1 MTRFE
6 TPHPISATVEVGIGT
21 VLVAA
26 GDRAETVVE
35 VLPGDPARP
44 ADVAAAEETRVELA
58 AGALLVKGTRRW
70 RAIGP
75 LPGDGSVDVRIE
87 LPAGS
92 RVTGHIGMGTFRCT
106 GPLGDLK
113 LRSGAGDIHVEEA
126 AAVSLATGAGDID
139 LRHAVG
145 DAQLT
150 SGTGAVRAGRI
161 DGAAAIKSANGDI
174 RIEET
179 AGELKART
187 ANGAIAVERS
197 RGTLT
202 AKTAN
207 GAIRLGGVEG
217 GPVVA
222 ESGFG
227 PIEIG
232 VPEGVAAWLDLDTR
246 HGRLRNELDALPPEP
261 DQPTVEVRA
270 GSGFGDIT
278 IRRSEAAAGAA
289 GRPATA

>member
-6 TPHPISATVEVGIGT
+6 TPEPIAVSVEIGMGAI
-21 VLVAA
+21 LIAA
-26 GDRAETVVE
+26 GDRADTIVE
-35 VLPGDPARP
+35 VLPADPARP
-44 ADVAAAEETRVELA
+44 ADVTAAEETRVELA
-58 AGALLVKGTRRW
+58 GGALQVKGTRRW

-75 LPGDGSVDVRIE
+75 FGGDGSVDVRIE

-92 RVTGHIGMGTFRCT
+92 RVSGHVGMGAFRCT
-106 GPLGDLK
+106 GPLGDLR
-113 LRSGAGDIHVEEA
+113 LRSGTGDIHVEEA
-126 AAVSLATGAGDID
+126 AAVSLAVGAGDID
-139 LRHAVG
+139 LEHATG

-150 SGTGAVRAGRI
+150 TGSGAVRAGRI
-161 DGAAAIKSANGDI
+161 DGAASVKTANGELHVGEI
-174 RIEET
+174 T
-179 AGELKART
+179 GELKAKT
-187 ANGAIAVERS
+187 ANGAIEVERS
-197 RGTLT
+197 HGALT

-207 GAIRLGGVEG
+207 GAIRLGGLEG

-232 VPEGVAAWLDLDTR
+232 IPEGIAAWLDLDTR
-246 HGRLRNELDALPPEP
+246 RGRLRNELDARPPEP

-278 IRRSEAAAGAA
+278 VRRAAVAA
-289 GRPATA
+289 

>member
-1 MTRFE
+1 MQRFE
-6 TPHPISATVEVGIGT
+6 TPESIAVAVEIGMGAIRI
-21 VLVAA
+21 AA
-26 GDRAETVVE
+26 GDRAETTVE
-35 VLPGDPARP
+35 VLPADPARP
-44 ADVAAAEETRVELA
+44 ADVAAAEETRIELA
-58 AGALLVKGTRRW
+58 EGALQVRGTRRW

-75 LPGDGSVDVRIE
+75 FGGDGAVDVRIE

-92 RVTGHIGMGTFRCT
+92 RVTGHVGMGTFRLT
-106 GPLGDLK
+106 GPFGDLR

-126 AAVSLATGAGDID
+126 AAASLVVGAGDIVVE
-139 LRHAVG
+139 RATG
-145 DAQLT
+145 DVQVT
-150 SGTGAVRAGRI
+150 TGSGAARVGRI
-161 DGAAAIKSANGDI
+161 GGAASIKSANGDI
-174 RIEET
+174 RVEET
-179 AGELKART
+179 AGELKVRT

-197 RGTLT
+197 RGALT

-222 ESGFG
+222 ESAFG

-232 VPEGVAAWLDLDTR
+232 VPRGVAAWLDLDAKR
-246 HGRLRNELDALPPEP
+246 GRLRNELDALPPEP

-278 IRRSEAAAGAA
+278 VRRAVTEAATAA
-289 GRPATA
+289 